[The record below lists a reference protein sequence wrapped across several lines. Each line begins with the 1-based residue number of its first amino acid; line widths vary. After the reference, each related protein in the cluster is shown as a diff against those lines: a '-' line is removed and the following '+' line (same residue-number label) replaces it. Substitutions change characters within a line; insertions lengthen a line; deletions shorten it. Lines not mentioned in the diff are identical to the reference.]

1 MPDFDTQTR
10 QEPNEPNRPR
20 SLSIAGRVRIL
31 LIAMRLRTLLIGGG
45 ILLFVVV
52 AVPVGLL
59 IYSSSGLATE
69 TVTCEQ
75 WMLGKTG
82 ECFAPGEGTTVE
94 VCKAGGRH
102 LVDSN
107 TPCRQPPSSPPPY
120 CTFSYCV
127 STLEECLEIEQA
139 HSLPSQC
146 SPSFLEKLRVKLAWA
161 IWLVF

>member
-1 MPDFDTQTR
+1 MPDFDTRTP
-10 QEPNEPNRPR
+10 QEPNEPNRLPIM
-20 SLSIAGRVRIL
+20 SIANRVRNL
-31 LIAMRLRTLLIGGG
+31 LIATRLRTLLIGGG
-45 ILLFVVV
+45 TLLFVVV

-59 IYSSSGLATE
+59 IYSSIVLATE
-69 TVTCEQ
+69 TVTCDQ

-82 ECFAPGEGTTVE
+82 ECFAPGEGVTAE
-94 VCKAGGRH
+94 VCKAEGRH

-107 TPCRQPPSSPPPY
+107 TLCRQPPSSPPPY